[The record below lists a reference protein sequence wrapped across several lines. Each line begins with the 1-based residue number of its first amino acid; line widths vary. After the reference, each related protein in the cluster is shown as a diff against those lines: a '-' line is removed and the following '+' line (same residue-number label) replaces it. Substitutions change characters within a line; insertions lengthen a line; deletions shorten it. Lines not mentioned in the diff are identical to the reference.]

1 MPTAVGRSLSRAVPT
16 VGVDGRVWRSF
27 KRHQRHPGAAPSAE
41 AEGGG
46 VPGISAPIT
55 LPSLPP
61 ARKAVRSLDPPYPPR
76 PRDALHSPLSSRTG
90 SPSAAIFSSAVQ
102 THRK

>member
-76 PRDALHSPLSSRTG
+76 PRDARHSPLSSRTG